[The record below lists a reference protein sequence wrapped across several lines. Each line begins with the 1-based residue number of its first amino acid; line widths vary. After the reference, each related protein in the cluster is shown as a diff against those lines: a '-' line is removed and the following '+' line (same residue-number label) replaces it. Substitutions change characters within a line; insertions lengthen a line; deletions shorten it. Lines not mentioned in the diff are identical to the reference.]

1 MKKTLKMFKLPFL
14 AFFLFI
20 RVTLPFFL
28 MLLCYYSFMNKAI
41 IL

>member
-1 MKKTLKMFKLPFL
+1 MNKDAGESWAGAL
-14 AFFLFI
+14 
-20 RVTLPFFL
+20 TLPVSTHPSLFFL